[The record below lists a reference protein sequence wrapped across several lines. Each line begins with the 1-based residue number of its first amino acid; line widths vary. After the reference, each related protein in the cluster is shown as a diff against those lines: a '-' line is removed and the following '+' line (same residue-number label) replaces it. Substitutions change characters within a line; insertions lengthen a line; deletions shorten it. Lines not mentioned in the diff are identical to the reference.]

1 MKKCLLSLAV
11 IALTGCASSQYLE
24 PLPNSVNAKLRLVS
38 VPSNNNFISEGSA
51 KECISTDFHGEGL
64 AHIATLG
71 SKANLV
77 RSLSRIGM
85 PAYNE
90 NISDSHQNEVYIP
103 ANNKFL
109 FQFNGVGISG
119 FAPGQTDSGGA
130 LYSWCRKIVS
140 FTPVAN
146 TNYEALYDY
155 IELPN
160 GKETCGVKLFEIV
173 GNGSDNYTKVEVK
186 DYQVIE
192 NYCK

>member
-1 MKKCLLSLAV
+1 MT
-11 IALTGCASSQYLE
+11 LTGCVSSKFLE
-24 PLPNSVNAKLRLVS
+24 PLPDSVNAKLRLVS
-38 VPSNNNFISEGSA
+38 VPSNNNFISEGSP

-90 NISDSHQNEVYIP
+90 DISDSHQNEVYIP

-119 FAPGQTDSGGA
+119 FAPGKTDSGGA

-140 FTPVAN
+140 FTPTAN
-146 TNYEALYDY
+146 SNYEALYDY
-155 IELPN
+155 VELAN
-160 GKETCGVKLFEIV
+160 GKETCGAKLFEIV
-173 GNGSDNYTKVEVK
+173 EDTPNQYSKIEVK